1 MTYLRLA
8 VTAVLVVN
16 SVAAEI
22 LPPLRTREPG
32 KNLQKNFE
40 PGQGLC
46 CLATSAAEK
55 TAEKTLWPTEC
66 TPYYT
71 RHKAPGAEA
80 ASQNTTANLNE
91 AAIRVLE
98 LRQDTKK

>member
-22 LPPLRTREPG
+22 LPPLRTRPG
-32 KNLQKNFE
+32 KNRQNFE
-40 PGQGLC
+40 PGQGLR